1 MNWWWEKQ
9 IDLYS
14 FEERSWLEMRRN
26 FIWVKKQDHSKF
38 PLFCKIFQVR
48 GRIYS
53 QGWISLTSFGNF
65 QGRVGTCRD
74 HRMFSGQ
81 KYFCPGIKA
90 LRTILEDWL
99 VRLLGLRLVE
109 PAQAEGRKRNRA
121 LSNSPSQRRWTQ
133 ATSGV
138 AMAAN
143 ATTNPSQLLPLGNC
157 PVGSGDGELKLSV
170 GGRGS
175 AADG

>member
-1 MNWWWEKQ
+1 M
-9 IDLYS
+9 
-14 FEERSWLEMRRN
+14 
-26 FIWVKKQDHSKF
+26 
-38 PLFCKIFQVR
+38 
-48 GRIYS
+48 
-53 QGWISLTSFGNF
+53 
-65 QGRVGTCRD
+65 GTCRD

-81 KYFCPGIKA
+81 KYFGPGIKA

-157 PVGSGDGELKLSV
+157 PVGSGGGDLKPSV